1 MRSVCT
7 AFVLVLVGLLGSCS
21 SDSDSNTF
29 TSEERELRTLLN
41 NEWVA
46 VKESKYLPFELPM
59 SEDFIPNLLESDLFI
74 NTGIY
79 NRSIVAGMNKQG
91 GFYLI
96 DEYAGIDADR
106 ESLTREPLLD
116 LLYSCTTQQ
125 GNKFTGTFTGMSVKG
140 ATWEF
145 YVRKADENTM
155 HLVIIH
161 VKESTQSYPMGLY
174 SAYIFKKQGP
184 WEEKTTFRKIFQR
197 YRYYDP
203 FIDQM
208 IMAEENYERD
218 VARGGC
224 R

>member
-7 AFVLVLVGLLGSCS
+7 AFVLVISGLLSSCS
-21 SDSDSNTF
+21 SDSNSSSF

-46 VKESKYLPFELPM
+46 VKESKYIPFELPM
-59 SEDFIPNLLESDLFI
+59 SEDFIPNLLESELVV
-74 NTGIY
+74 NTGIN

-96 DEYAGIDADR
+96 DEYTGKGPR
-106 ESLTREPLLD
+106 GEEYTSEPLLE
-116 LLYSCTTQQ
+116 LLYSCTTQH

-140 ATWEF
+140 TTWEF

-155 HLVIIH
+155 HLVIVH
-161 VKESTQSYPMGLY
+161 VKESTQRYPTGLC
-174 SAYIFKKQGP
+174 SAYIFKKKGP
-184 WEEKTTFRKIFQR
+184 WDETTTFRKIFQR
-197 YRYYDP
+197 YRYYDA
-203 FIDQM
+203 FLDRM

-224 R
+224 Q